1 MERRSILKVMGVAPF
16 LPYLYLN
23 QKDKEDRLED
33 QAIQIFTTRL
43 KGKKENIY
51 NIKTYF
57 DTTFIKFKL
66 IGFYTFGE
74 NSKGR
79 CVGTIIDF
87 KMENYLNMENI
98 TIEEILKFGDKITSK
113 INKRM
118 PINILCGM

>member
-23 QKDKEDRLED
+23 QKDKEDRLVD

-66 IGFYTFGE
+66 IG
-74 NSKGR
+74 
-79 CVGTIIDF
+79 
-87 KMENYLNMENI
+87 
-98 TIEEILKFGDKITSK
+98 
-113 INKRM
+113 
-118 PINILCGM
+118 